1 MKTANSIKKFLNFAI
16 FLGVVGAAVALILA
30 VSQPKQYLVVGKLV
44 VFPSSLPTARQNL
57 GFEVGNTVEILNSS
71 AFKENVF
78 QGSAENFAFARQ
90 LGNSSTIAVAFLARK
105 NEQTAVEDVLV
116 RAPAALADYTRD
128 LYGGSPFKYKFLSD
142 PEVSVGPVKPD
153 LGKYIASGFGIG
165 VLAYILFWFLFEYLR
180 IPAEKKEIAAGIPE
194 ESAPVKIP
202 SVDFKKE
209 EVAAETEEKIP
220 AARPSKM
227 IEPRSQAAP
236 AQETNVSAPENLPVM
251 EEFPSEVDLQQEPT
265 DEEVKER
272 LNRLM
277 RGEL

>member
-1 MKTANSIKKFLNFAI
+1 MKMANSIKKFLNFAI

-44 VFPSSLPTARQNL
+44 VFPSSLPTAQQNL
-57 GFEVGNTVEILNSS
+57 GFEVGNTVEILNGS
-71 AFKENVF
+71 AFQENTF
-78 QGSAENFAFARQ
+78 QGAAENFAFARQ

-105 NEQTAVEDVLV
+105 NEQMAVEDALV
-116 RAPAALADYTRD
+116 RVPAALADYARD

-165 VLAYILFWFLFEYLR
+165 VSIYILFWFLFEYLR
-180 IPAEKKEIAAGIPE
+180 IPAGKKEVAAGISE
-194 ESAPVKIP
+194 ASAPVKIP
-202 SVDFKKE
+202 SVNFKKD
-209 EVAAETEEKIP
+209 EVAAEPEEKSP
-220 AARPSKM
+220 ASRPSKM

-236 AQETNVSAPENLPVM
+236 AQETNASAPENLPVM
-251 EEFPSEVDLQQEPT
+251 EEFPSEADLHQEPT